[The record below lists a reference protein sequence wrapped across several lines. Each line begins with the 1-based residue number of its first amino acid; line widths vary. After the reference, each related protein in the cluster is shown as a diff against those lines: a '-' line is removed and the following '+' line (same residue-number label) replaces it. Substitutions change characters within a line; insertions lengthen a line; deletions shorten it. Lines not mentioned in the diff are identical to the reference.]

1 MKNLITTKQLT
12 KQYGHIKA
20 VNQVDI
26 NIQQGDIYG
35 LIGQN
40 GSGKTTLIRM
50 LTSLIRP
57 TSGQIDFHQQQ
68 LKIGA
73 VIEGPAYYPY
83 LSARDNLMYYAKV
96 YHLSDKQQRVQ
107 EVLEFIG
114 LENTKNKKVK
124 NFSLG
129 MRQRLGL
136 GIAILNRPDF
146 LILDE
151 PMNGLDP
158 QGIVEMRQLI
168 ERLNQ
173 QYNTTVLISS
183 HLLSEL
189 SLLATRYGIIHQ
201 GKLIKQLSEDDLNQH
216 HSYIKLKSSNL
227 TKTLALLEQQYQCE
241 VAEDV
246 IKVVA
251 PETAMSEIAQQ
262 LMTHQIYLTYF
273 TYEKE
278 SLEDYF
284 LNLVGGVK

>member
-1 MKNLITTKQLT
+1 MNNLITTKQLT
-12 KQYGHIKA
+12 KKYRHINA
-20 VNQVDI
+20 VNQVDL

-57 TSGQIDFHQQQ
+57 TSGHIDFPQQ

-73 VIEGPAYYPY
+73 VIEGPTYYPY
-83 LSARDNLMYYAKV
+83 LSAQDNLMYYAKV
-96 YHLSDKQQRVQ
+96 YRIANKQQRVQ

-124 NFSLG
+124 DFSLG

-168 ERLNQ
+168 ESLNR

-201 GKLIKQLSEDDLNQH
+201 GKLIKQLSEEDLENH

-227 TKTLALLEQQYQCE
+227 TKTLEILSQQYQCE
-241 VAEDV
+241 VVENI
-246 IKVVA
+246 IKVMA
-251 PETAMSEIAQQ
+251 PETAMPDIAQQ
-262 LMTHQIYLTYF
+262 LMSHQIYLTYF

>member
-1 MKNLITTKQLT
+1 MMDLITTKQLT
-12 KQYGHIKA
+12 KKYGHINA
-20 VNQVDI
+20 VDNVDL
-26 NIQQGDIYG
+26 NIQKGDIYG

-50 LTSLIRP
+50 LTSLIGP
-57 TSGQIDFHQQQ
+57 TSGYIDFSQQQ

-73 VIEGPAYYPY
+73 VIEGPTYYPY
-83 LSARDNLMYYAKV
+83 LSAKDNLMYYAHVYGIEDKV
-96 YHLSDKQQRVQ
+96 ARVH

-114 LENTKNKKVK
+114 LSHTKRKKVK
-124 NFSLG
+124 DFSLG

-136 GIAILNRPDF
+136 GIAILNRPEF

-158 QGIVEMRQLI
+158 QGMVEMRQLI

-173 QYNTTVLISS
+173 QYHTTVLISS

-201 GKLIKQLSEDDLNQH
+201 GKLIKQLSAEDLNHQ
-216 HSYIKLKSSNL
+216 HSYIKLKSSDIL
-227 TKTLALLEQQYQCE
+227 TTVKLLEASYPCHVEGDIVQ
-241 VAEDV
+241 V
-246 IKVVA
+246 IA
-251 PETAMSEIAQQ
+251 PETAMEDIAKL
-262 LMTHQIYLTYF
+262 LMSHHIYLTYF